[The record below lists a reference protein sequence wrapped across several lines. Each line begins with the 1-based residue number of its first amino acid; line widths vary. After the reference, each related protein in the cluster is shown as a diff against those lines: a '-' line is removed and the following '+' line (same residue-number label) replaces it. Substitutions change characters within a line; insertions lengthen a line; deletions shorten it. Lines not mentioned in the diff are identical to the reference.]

1 MEKKNARFLME
12 APMSHGAA
20 PLRRALGIALVV
32 VALQA
37 ITVVAFAWPA
47 ANLGPRDL
55 PVAVAG
61 PAPATQAFTAR
72 LAQAGPGA
80 FEVTVAP
87 DAAAAD
93 RLLRDREAYGAF
105 LLGPDGLAGLHLAS
119 AASPTVAQALTQV
132 AQAAS
137 QGRAV
142 PVQDV
147 VPAAAGDPRGAAL
160 ASALLPLILT
170 SLVAGALLAVAV
182 GGRATR
188 VLGVLAYAA
197 LAGLAATAI
206 VQWWLDALPGDY
218 LANAA
223 VVALAALAM
232 AAAAAGLGTALGAG
246 GVVLAVLAVFLLGNP
261 LSGLTS
267 APELLPQP
275 WGVVGQFLPPGAGG
289 SLLRSVA
296 FFDGAGAAV
305 PALVLAAWAGAGL
318 ALAAATRVSR
328 LRRLPV
334 PAPVGAGRGR
344 QPAGAAEAVPE
355 QELDLRVDAAQ
366 VVGGP
371 ALQRV
376 VQPAVDAQR
385 VNLPVRHRRGQV

>member
-1 MEKKNARFLME
+1 
-12 APMSHGAA
+12 MSHGAA
-20 PLRRALGIALVV
+20 PLRRALGVAVV
-32 VALQA
+32 VVTLQA
-37 ITVVAFAWPA
+37 VMVAAFAWPA
-47 ANLGPRDL
+47 ANLEPRDL

-61 PAPATQAFTAR
+61 PAPATQSFAAR
-72 LAQAGPGA
+72 LAQLRPGA
-80 FEVTVAP
+80 FEVTAAP

-119 AASPTVAQALTQV
+119 AASPVVAQALTQV
-132 AQAAS
+132 AQAAA
-137 QGRAV
+137 QGGAI

-160 ASALLPLILT
+160 AAALLPLILT
-170 SLVAGALLAVAV
+170 SLLAGVLLAFAV
-182 GGRATR
+182 RGRAAR

-206 VQWWLDALPGDY
+206 IQWWLDALPGDY

-223 VVALAALAM
+223 VVALVALAM
-232 AAAAAGLGTALGAG
+232 AAAVAGLGTVLGAG
-246 GVVLAVLAVFLLGNP
+246 GIALAALTVFLLGNP

-275 WGVVGQFLPPGAGG
+275 WGAVGQLLPPGAGG

-305 PALVLAAWAGAGL
+305 PGWVLAAWAGAGL
-318 ALAAATRVSR
+318 ALAAATKASR

-334 PAPVGAGRGR
+334 PALVGAGRDR
-344 QPAGAAEAVPE
+344 QPASAAGAVAGRITP
-355 QELDLRVDAAQ
+355 
-366 VVGGP
+366 
-371 ALQRV
+371 
-376 VQPAVDAQR
+376 
-385 VNLPVRHRRGQV
+385 

>member
-1 MEKKNARFLME
+1 MPRSASSL
-12 APMSHGAA
+12 P
-20 PLRRALGIALVV
+20 RALGVAVVV

-37 ITVVAFAWPA
+37 LMVAAFAWPA
-47 ANLGPRDL
+47 ANLEPRDL
-55 PVAVAG
+55 PVVVAG
-61 PAPATQAFTAR
+61 PAPAAEAFAAR
-72 LAQAGPGA
+72 LAEARPGA
-80 FEVTVAP
+80 FEVATAP

-93 RLLRDREAYGAF
+93 RLLLDRKAYGAF

-132 AQAAS
+132 ALAAG

-142 PVQDV
+142 PVQNV

-170 SLVAGALLAVAV
+170 SLVAGALLAFAVA
-182 GGRATR
+182 GRAAR

-232 AAAAAGLGTALGAG
+232 AAAAAGLGTVLGAG
-246 GVVLAVLAVFLLGNP
+246 GIVLAALAVFLLGNP

-275 WGVVGQFLPPGAGG
+275 WGTVGQFLPPGAGG

-296 FFDGAGAAV
+296 FFDGAGAAA
-305 PALVLAAWAGAGL
+305 PAWVLAAWAGAGL
-318 ALAAATRVSR
+318 LLAAATKASR

-334 PAPVGAGRGR
+334 PAPLGVGRDR
-344 QPAGAAEAVPE
+344 QPAGAAEAVAGRITP
-355 QELDLRVDAAQ
+355 
-366 VVGGP
+366 
-371 ALQRV
+371 
-376 VQPAVDAQR
+376 
-385 VNLPVRHRRGQV
+385 

>member
-1 MEKKNARFLME
+1 
-12 APMSHGAA
+12 MSHGAA
-20 PLRRALGIALVV
+20 PLRRALGVAVVV

-37 ITVVAFAWPA
+37 IMVAAFAWPA
-47 ANLGPRDL
+47 ANLEPRDL

-61 PAPATQAFTAR
+61 PATATQAFAAR
-72 LAQAGPGA
+72 LAQVRPGA
-80 FEVTVAP
+80 FEVTAVL

-132 AQAAS
+132 AQAAG

-182 GGRATR
+182 GGRAAR
-188 VLGVLAYAA
+188 LLGVLAYAA

-223 VVALAALAM
+223 VVGLAALAM

-296 FFDGAGAAV
+296 FFDDAGAAV
-305 PALVLAAWAGAGL
+305 PALVLAAWAGVGL
-318 ALAAATRVSR
+318 LLAAATKASR
-328 LRRLPV
+328 LRGLPV
-334 PAPVGAGRGR
+334 PALVVAGRGR

-355 QELDLRVDAAQ
+355 QELDLRVDATE

-376 VQPAVDAQR
+376 VQLAVDAQR

>member
-1 MEKKNARFLME
+1 
-12 APMSHGAA
+12 MSHGAA
-20 PLRRALGIALVV
+20 PLRRALGVAVVV

-37 ITVVAFAWPA
+37 IMVAAFAWPA
-47 ANLGPRDL
+47 ANLEPRDL

-61 PAPATQAFTAR
+61 PAPASRAFAAR
-72 LAQAGPGA
+72 LAQVRPGA
-80 FEVTVAP
+80 FEVTAVP

-93 RLLRDREAYGAF
+93 RLLRDRQAYGAF

-132 AQAAS
+132 AQAAG

-182 GGRATR
+182 AGRAAR
-188 VLGVLAYAA
+188 LLGVLAYAA

-232 AAAAAGLGTALGAG
+232 AAAAAGLGTVLGAG

-305 PALVLAAWAGAGL
+305 PAWVLAAWAGAGL
-318 ALAAATRVSR
+318 LLAAATKTSR
-328 LRRLPV
+328 LRRLPI
-334 PAPVGAGRGR
+334 PAPVGVGRGR
-344 QPAGAAEAVPE
+344 QPAGAEEAVPE

-371 ALQRV
+371 TLQRV
-376 VQPAVDAQR
+376 VQSAVDAQR
-385 VNLPVRHRRGQV
+385 VDLPVRHRRGQV

>member
-1 MEKKNARFLME
+1 
-12 APMSHGAA
+12 MSHGAA
-20 PLRRALGIALVV
+20 PLRRALGVAVVV

-37 ITVVAFAWPA
+37 IMVAAFAWPA
-47 ANLGPRDL
+47 ANLDPRDL

-61 PAPATQAFTAR
+61 PAPATQAFAAR
-72 LAQAGPGA
+72 LAQARPGA
-80 FEVTVAP
+80 FEVTAAP

-119 AASPTVAQALTQV
+119 AASPAVAQALTQV
-132 AQAAS
+132 AQAAG
-137 QGRAV
+137 QGHAV

-160 ASALLPLILT
+160 AAALLPLILT

-182 GGRATR
+182 GGRAAR

-197 LAGLAATAI
+197 LAGLAVTAI

-232 AAAAAGLGTALGAG
+232 AAAAAGLGTVLGAG
-246 GVVLAVLAVFLLGNP
+246 GIGLAVLAVFLLGNP

-275 WGVVGQFLPPGAGG
+275 WGTVGQFLPPGAGG

-305 PALVLAAWAGAGL
+305 PAWVLAAWAGVGL
-318 ALAAATRVSR
+318 LLAAATKASR

-334 PAPVGAGRGR
+334 PTQVGGGRAR
-344 QPAGAAEAVPE
+344 QPASAAEA
-355 QELDLRVDAAQ
+355 AA
-366 VVGGP
+366 GRIAP
-371 ALQRV
+371 
-376 VQPAVDAQR
+376 
-385 VNLPVRHRRGQV
+385 